1 MTGEYALTVGVFTGI
16 WVLLAMGLNLVSGYA
31 GQPHLGHA
39 ALYGIGAY
47 ASALLTTRAGWDPW
61 AAIPAAVLGAGTVGL
76 LLSAVTLRVRDDFLA
91 ITTMG
96 INFVVVAVFLYVPFF
111 GGAYGIGGIPPP
123 RLGGVAFGRG
133 AYLGLVLVAIL
144 LGVLVDRW
152 ILRSWLGAGLVAL
165 REDELAAEA
174 SGVDTRRFKVVAFGI
189 GSGYAG
195 LAGSLYAHFAGFIT
209 PQDFGFAVSITVL
222 CMVVVGGI
230 GTLRGA
236 IAGAVLLA
244 VLPEVFRFLLN
255 YRMLL
260 YGLLLLLTMRY
271 QPQGLLGEGS
281 ALTEWMRRR
290 AVGRVPVRRVGEV
303 RRAAP

>member
-1 MTGEYALTVGVFTGI
+1 MTSEYALTVGVFTGI
-16 WVLLAMGLNLVSGYA
+16 WVLLAMGLNLISGYA

-39 ALYGIGAY
+39 AMYGIGAY
-47 ASALLTTRAGWDPW
+47 ASALLTTRSGLDPW
-61 AAIPAAVLGAGTVGL
+61 IAIPLAVLLASAVGL
-76 LLSAVTLRVRDDFLA
+76 ALSAVTLRVRDDFLA

-123 RLGGVAFGRG
+123 RLLGVTLDRG
-133 AYLGLVLVAIL
+133 AYFTLVLGAVV
-144 LGVLVDRW
+144 LGAALDRW

-165 REDELAAEA
+165 RDDELSAEA
-174 SGVDTRRFKVVAFGI
+174 SGVDTRRFKVVAFGV

-195 LAGSLYAHFAGFIT
+195 LAGALYAHFAGFIT
-209 PQDFGFAVSITVL
+209 PQDFGFPVSITVL
-222 CMVVVGGI
+222 CMVVLGGI

-236 IAGAVLLA
+236 VTGAVLLS

-260 YGLLLLLTMRY
+260 YGLLLVLTMRY
-271 QPQGLLGEGS
+271 QPQGLVGEGS
-281 ALTEWMRRR
+281 ALVGLLRHR
-290 AVGRVPVRRVGEV
+290 AMGRPPVPRAEEAG
-303 RRAAP
+303 RAAP

>member
-1 MTGEYALTVGVFTGI
+1 VTGEYALTVGVFTGI

-47 ASALLTTRAGWDPW
+47 ASALLTTRSGLDPW
-61 AAIPAAVLGAGTVGL
+61 VAIPLSVLLASAIGL
-76 LLSAVTLRVRDDFLA
+76 ALSAVTLRVRDDFLA

-96 INFVVVAVFLYVPFF
+96 VNFVVVAVFLYVPFF
-111 GGAYGIGGIPPP
+111 GGAYGIGGVPPP
-123 RLGGVAFGRG
+123 RLLGVAFDRR
-133 AYLGLVLVAIL
+133 AYFALVLGAVVLGAL
-144 LGVLVDRW
+144 LDRW

-165 REDELAAEA
+165 RDDELAAEA

-195 LAGSLYAHFAGFIT
+195 LAGALYAHFAGFIT
-209 PQDFGFAVSITVL
+209 PQDFGFPVSITVL
-222 CMVVVGGI
+222 CMVVLGGI

-236 IAGAVLLA
+236 VTGAVLLS
-244 VLPEVFRFLLN
+244 VLPELFRFLLN

-260 YGLLLLLTMRY
+260 YGLLLVLAMRY

-281 ALTEWMRRR
+281 ALVGFLRRR
-290 AVGRVPVRRVGEV
+290 AVGRPPVPRAEEVG
-303 RRAAP
+303 RAAP